1 MIYFKE
7 EEFLSSCA
15 CHVVIGKEDQQRKRS
30 EKKKKLQKILLLR
43 RIVEFS
49 GFQISTGSDFAK
61 IFFCEEKILAKN
73 CTGKAK
79 RATVAFIYPPR
90 F

>member
-30 EKKKKLQKILLLR
+30 EKKRNFKKYCCYVGLSSFRDIK
-43 RIVEFS
+43 F
-49 GFQISTGSDFAK
+49 
-61 IFFCEEKILAKN
+61 
-73 CTGKAK
+73 
-79 RATVAFIYPPR
+79 
-90 F
+90 